1 MSTTSDTSSSMES
14 DTVGVR
20 PFTGEEYLESLRDG
34 REIWIYGERVKDV
47 TTHPAFRNTA
57 RMIARLYDALHDP
70 ALQDVLTTETDTGS
84 GSRTHRYFK
93 APKSGEE
100 QLAAR
105 DAIAAWSRL
114 TYGWLGRSPDYKA
127 SFLGTLGAN
136 SEFYRPFEANARAW
150 YKKAQERVMY
160 LNHAIIHPPVDR
172 DRGIHERAEV
182 CVHIEKET
190 DAGMYVSGAKVVA
203 TGSALTHATFVA
215 HHGLIPVQDRNYA
228 VVFMVPMNT
237 PGVKLISR
245 ASYENAAAVMG
256 TPFDYPLSS
265 RLDENDAIFVLD
277 HAFIPWEDVFV
288 AGDIERA
295 NNFFPQ
301 TGFLPR
307 ALLQG
312 CTRLAVK
319 LEFIG
324 GLMLKAVEATGTKD
338 YRGVQTRVGEVIS
351 YRNLFWSLSEAM
363 ARNATPWTNGA
374 VLPNMEAAS
383 AYQVFGSTF
392 YPVIKNLIEQTLAS
406 GLIYL
411 NSSSVDFKNPELR
424 SYLEK
429 YVRGSN
435 GYNSEDRVKL
445 MKLLWDAIGSEFG
458 SRHELYEINYA
469 GSTDENR
476 LIALNSAA
484 ASGLSDRMKAFAD
497 TCMAEYDLNGW
508 TAPDLIN
515 NTDVSYLLAQLNK

>member
-1 MSTTSDTSSSMES
+1 
-14 DTVGVR
+14 
-20 PFTGEEYLESLRDG
+20 
-34 REIWIYGERVKDV
+34 
-47 TTHPAFRNTA
+47 
-57 RMIARLYDALHDP
+57 
-70 ALQDVLTTETDTGS
+70 
-84 GSRTHRYFK
+84 
-93 APKSGEE
+93 
-100 QLAAR
+100 
-105 DAIAAWSRL
+105 
-114 TYGWLGRSPDYKA
+114 
-127 SFLGTLGAN
+127 
-136 SEFYRPFEANARAW
+136 
-150 YKKAQERVMY
+150 
-160 LNHAIIHPPVDR
+160 
-172 DRGIHERAEV
+172 
-182 CVHIEKET
+182 
-190 DAGMYVSGAKVVA
+190 MYVSGAKAVA
-203 TGSALTHATFVA
+203 PGSALTHATFVA

-228 VVFMVPMNT
+228 VVFMVPMNA

-288 AGDIERA
+288 GGDIERA

-312 CTRLAVK
+312 CTRLSVK

-324 GLMLKAVEATGTKD
+324 GLMLKAVEA
-338 YRGVQTRVGEVIS
+338 
-351 YRNLFWSLSEAM
+351 
-363 ARNATPWTNGA
+363 PWTKGA

-383 AYQVFGSTF
+383 AYQVFASSF
-392 YPVIKNLIEQTLAS
+392 YPIIKNLIEQTLAS

-411 NSSSVDFKNPELR
+411 NSSSVDFKNPEMR
-424 SYLEK
+424 SYLDK